1 MRVKVLK
8 SGFNVEDCRL
18 NKGIRLVRYVTVMS
32 IIACRLFTMTLLA
45 RSNPEEPP
53 SSILSSLELKVLS
66 LKTNK
71 KKKGKKI
78 NIHTIKAAVFS
89 IARLGGFL
97 ARKNDGYPGSIVLW
111 RGWKRLQDLIEGF
124 QLARTSKTCG

>member
-1 MRVKVLK
+1 
-8 SGFNVEDCRL
+8 
-18 NKGIRLVRYVTVMS
+18 MS

-53 SSILSSLELKVLS
+53 SSILSPLELKVLS

-78 NIHTIKAAVFS
+78 NIHTIKAAVFF